1 MFQRSAKLPKVP
13 TLIEPGYAEMAVTSP
28 QGNVGP
34 LGMEPELVQR
44 LHDGFRTAAHDP
56 QLLSTLA
63 RLDMPL
69 EYLDSA
75 DYGRFIARTADEE
88 EARVTR
94 LGLRI

>member
-1 MFQRSAKLPKVP
+1 
-13 TLIEPGYAEMAVTSP
+13 MA
-28 QGNVGP
+28 
-34 LGMEPELVQR
+34 
-44 LHDGFRTAAHDP
+44 
-56 QLLSTLA
+56 TLA